1 MTGKINAMM
10 AKDLFRKGESRL
22 GKNGAFHVMLEEFP
36 NKALDAEMDGH
47 FSEKQGRRL
56 QGPPQREN
64 AGPSDESLVKPV
76 HLAYRNIKKKWTMPL
91 ANWPLIAQQLCIG
104 FEDRFKIL

>member
-10 AKDLFRKGESRL
+10 AKDLFRKGEPRL

-47 FSEKQGRRL
+47 FSEKQGRRQ

-64 AGPSDESLVKPV
+64 A
-76 HLAYRNIKKKWTMPL
+76 
-91 ANWPLIAQQLCIG
+91 
-104 FEDRFKIL
+104 EDRPMNRSSSRSISPIEISRRNGPYR